1 MSYSLLTSIQYAAQS
16 DYEVTPDILAA
27 WQDDVIRFVD
37 DCGADQGENHCEL
50 LAFTGDPSHPDT
62 LTASLACNDPL
73 SDAVFFTWSAPARRI
88 IAVAIYCDSWSNPL
102 YLELPDE
109 CQTLSHTLRW
119 LRQQRY
125 RPGGDEPGT
134 AMRLC

>member
-1 MSYSLLTSIQYAAQS
+1 MSYSLLASIQYAAQS
-16 DYEVTPDILAA
+16 DHEVSPDILAA
-27 WQDDVIRFVD
+27 WQDAVIRFVGHH
-37 DCGADQGENHCEL
+37 GADQGENHCEL

-88 IAVAIYCDSWSNPL
+88 IAVAIYCASWSNPL
-102 YLELPDE
+102 YLELPAE

-119 LRQQRY
+119 LRRQGY
-125 RPGGDEPGT
+125 RPGGDDQGT
-134 AMRLC
+134 AIHLS